1 MSRACIDFLVNIWY
15 FVGMAET
22 ITFRPDKGIRECL
35 EDLKEKEDRSLSWLI
50 NKLLREGLANLGYL
64 DAESKTKPPKK

>member
-1 MSRACIDFLVNIWY
+1 
-15 FVGMAET
+15 MAET

-64 DAESKTKPPKK
+64 KAESKTKPPKK

>member
-1 MSRACIDFLVNIWY
+1 
-15 FVGMAET
+15 MAET

-50 NKLLREGLANLGYL
+50 NKLLREGLVNLGYL
-64 DAESKTKPPKK
+64 EAESKTKPPKK